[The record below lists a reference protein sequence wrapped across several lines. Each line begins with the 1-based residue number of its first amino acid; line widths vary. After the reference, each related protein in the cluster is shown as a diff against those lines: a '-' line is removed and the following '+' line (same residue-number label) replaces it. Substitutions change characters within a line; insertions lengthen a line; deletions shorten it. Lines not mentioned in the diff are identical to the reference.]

1 MASSPP
7 PSPAPP
13 STEPQRPA
21 RLRDW
26 INPPGLG
33 LAIGVGLA
41 AAVLLSP
48 GFVTPLWVLMA
59 RTLFIALVLLS
70 VYTAVERC
78 PEARLPFGWP
88 RWLTALLALPL
99 AAVLATLVVYLVAV
113 RGNVVAFATQEDR
126 VSGFLI
132 TAFAA
137 TLFGLPIALVAQVRA
152 REQRVRAER
161 LAFELERSRL
171 EKQALDARLALLTA
185 QIQPHFLFNTLA
197 NVQALVEAGS
207 PRAPALL
214 GSLIEYL
221 RAAMPRLEAA
231 EPCLA
236 DELKL
241 VRAYLALMKM
251 RMPDRLDWAV
261 DVDEALAGQRFP
273 PMALLTLVEN
283 AVRHGVDPMEDGGC
297 IRVQGL
303 AEAGLARLSVVD
315 NGAGMAELAQ
325 PGTGLSNLRERMA
338 AFFGSAARLDL
349 SENSPHG
356 LRAELCWPLP
366 APQSRT

>member
-1 MASSPP
+1 SSPT
-7 PSPAPP
+7 PSAAHPG
-13 STEPQRPA
+13 TEPPHPP

-41 AAVLLSP
+41 AAVLISP
-48 GFVTPLWVLMA
+48 VFVTPVWVLMA
-59 RTLFIALVLLS
+59 RTLFIALALLA

-113 RGNVVAFATQEDR
+113 RGDIVSLATQADR
-126 VSGFLI
+126 ISGVLI

-152 REQRVRAER
+152 REQGERAER
-161 LAFELERSRL
+161 LAFELERSGL
-171 EKQALDARLALLTA
+171 EPPALDARLALLTA

-197 NVQALVEAGS
+197 NGQALVEAGS

-231 EPCLA
+231 EPRLA

-283 AVRHGVDPMEDGGC
+283 AVRHGIDPQEDGGH
-297 IRVQGL
+297 IQVTGRRT
-303 AEAGLARLSVVD
+303 AEGAVLTVAD
-315 NGAGMAELAQ
+315 DGAGMAEHAQ
-325 PGTGLSNLRERMA
+325 PGTGLRNLRERLA
-338 AFFGSAARLDL
+338 AFFGAQARLDL
-349 SENSPHG
+349 AEQSPRG
-356 LRAELCWPLP
+356 LRATLHWSLPGP
-366 APQSRT
+366 AP